1 MDSNLARYIKS
12 LSPNNS
18 LGNYPNNI
26 STNDNKYLFIRVF
39 KTVVNNR
46 NCLNK
51 LWKTHMMEYYAAF
64 KKLCSQ
70 KKNKDCALKN
80 VQGLKNA
87 HGNMIKEP
95 KKEWI
100 YVFL

>member
-1 MDSNLARYIKS
+1 MLPLKNCS
-12 LSPNNS
+12 L
-18 LGNYPNNI
+18 
-26 STNDNKYLFIRVF
+26 K
-39 KTVVNNR
+39 
-46 NCLNK
+46 
-51 LWKTHMMEYYAAF
+51 
-64 KKLCSQ
+64 
-70 KKNKDCALKN
+70 KKNKDCVLKN

>member
-1 MDSNLARYIKS
+1 
-12 LSPNNS
+12 
-18 LGNYPNNI
+18 
-26 STNDNKYLFIRVF
+26 
-39 KTVVNNR
+39 
-46 NCLNK
+46 
-51 LWKTHMMEYYAAF
+51 MEYYAAF